1 MSGDEDLT
9 HVRKK
14 RSAAKGWLT
23 RAGNKL
29 KDVSESSDT
38 TETLLTLCLEDFQK
52 RLSNFDLVQTEVE
65 CLLESDELE
74 KDIEE
79 IATFRDDKLICLTLA
94 QEKLLT
100 FRQKP
105 DPSDNSSEI
114 NAPRSSSHSSVSA
127 KLPKLELP
135 RFSGCVTEWYSFWD
149 KFNAVVHDSSLPEVT
164 KFTYLQCVLR
174 GEALDAIK
182 GLATT
187 AESYQ
192 VARDILV
199 KRFGRKERIIF
210 GHIQKL
216 LTTPSAKHSTLWNL
230 HDDLLASVRSLEQLG
245 VGGDAYGVVL
255 TPLLLH
261 RLPNDIRLEWARVG
275 EGKEGDLSFLL
286 DFLYAEIGRRERS
299 QTFDSFQ
306 PGIQL
311 QGRKD
316 RVFSSPQSCEM
327 KPKAHATPSVAAFVA
342 SENPYKRCAFCTG
355 EHYSDQCSQIK
366 DLDLDKRKEKVKK
379 MGLCFICLKSNHL
392 SRSCTSGKNCGWCKG
407 KHHRVL
413 CMRNFN
419 NKSAVKNTF
428 KLSTYEGNS
437 IQDLGR
443 GGSVRNLDANAPVFE
458 PLDDMGT
465 MAYCNAKASNV
476 HTVMQTV
483 HTELKG
489 RRVAILFD
497 SGSDRSFI
505 SKDLAKSLKLPV
517 VRQESVSFACFGEPN
532 KLRRNEPRKIRK
544 LAGNW
549 PELELIEIECI
560 CAPMFRAKIPDEHA
574 ASFGDIQFGENYGEG
589 RKITI
594 DILIGLDY
602 YWALMKQDMI
612 RSPVGL
618 VAQLTSFGWM
628 LSGSW
633 PSKTENDRSHV
644 SHLNLCLQNIPESLI
659 RKFWDLESVGILSDE
674 QEEASDVLKN
684 FRQTVHQQDGRY
696 IVHLPWKH
704 SCQKDQLMDNEIAA
718 QKRMSALDRK
728 LSSNLDL
735 KNRYDEAL
743 LDLENEGIIHEVTTE
758 ELSSPSGH
766 PVFYLPHRPV
776 VKESSQTTKIR
787 PVFDASASGPNGISL
802 NDCMEAGPSLIPNLV
817 SVLLRFRRWKFAC
830 CADITKAFLQIR
842 VHIPDQNVHR
852 FLWNLE
858 GKIRVMRFDRVPFG
872 NKASPFLLNATIQHH
887 LSLFPET
894 KAVSELKTNLYVDD
908 FLSGADSI
916 EEMSQIK
923 IEAIDV
929 MSKARMCLTKWSSN
943 LCEVRPMEKSFN
955 ESEFKYTESDA
966 LKVLGLKWN
975 PVNDCFSFDCLTSPN
990 EMIITKRLVLSFIAR
1005 LFDPLG
1011 FLTPFSVKAKIIFQ
1025 QLWVLG
1031 IEWDTCIPESLAS
1044 EFDRWL
1050 KGLCDLQSFNIF
1062 RRCTTFPWTSVA
1074 TRCDLHIFCDAS
1086 EKAYGFCAYLR
1097 SWQGKQVSVSL
1108 IYSRARVAPVKRVTL
1123 PRLELL
1129 ATLLGA
1135 KTVNFLRES
1144 LELPPNVQYTC
1155 YTDSQIALCWIQSK
1169 ADRWKPFV
1177 SNRVREIQGLTDP
1190 ACWSHCP
1197 GSENPA
1203 DLVSR
1208 GLHASDLLKSE
1219 LWLEGPSWLQYKDV
1233 TVHDLAH
1240 DSTDYGEIETMLLQ
1254 EVEPSTFLTK
1264 IESESFLPLSR
1275 WSSFDKA
1282 IRIVGWILRFCRRTR
1297 HKEAVESLPYITQ
1310 EEFGHA
1316 EIVLLR
1322 LVQKEQFSEEFECLE
1337 NGKSISKSSVLF
1349 KLQPFIDN
1357 QGLLR
1362 MRGRIQLSPLSFD
1375 EKHPIIIPKG
1385 HFALLL
1391 ARFFHLSLKHAG
1403 VKQIISTVRNRFWVI
1418 GLRTMARKVKREC
1431 FFCQKLDARS
1441 SDQMVA
1447 PLPGSRV
1454 SRSPPF
1460 SVIGIDYAGPLYC
1473 ADLDGQKSYI
1483 LLITCAV
1490 TRAIHLELVPSL
1502 SLSDFMLAFRRFVS
1516 RRGLPSI
1523 IYSDNAKTFIG
1534 APQEIL
1540 RYYGCSGLKWRFIAP
1555 RAPWW
1560 GGFYERMVKSVKFGL
1575 KKTIQKRSLNRAEL
1589 ETTLIEIEACVNSR
1603 PLTSTDDED
1612 VKEGDILTPNHFL
1625 IGRSCFLVPGKSPTV
1640 LPSGKNDM
1648 HKRYSNSQEFLDHY
1662 WKNWSQDYIRH
1673 LPQVRSG
1680 PKGSGLKEG
1689 TLVLIREDNTPR
1701 LCWPVGVVNKMIIGR
1716 DGLARTYEVRTN
1728 KGVVIRPV
1736 QRLHSL
1742 ELESPALQSE
1752 INDLVGDPGDDGS
1765 EQIRP
1770 QINTDVKIRDSQSIS
1785 VRQGTSQNQS
1795 VVENGKPKIVVSRY
1809 GRQTKAVKRLDL

>member
-100 FRQKP
+100 LRQKP

-135 RFSGCVTEWYSFWD
+135 RFSGCVTEWCSFWD

-164 KFTYLQCVLR
+164 KFTYLQSVLR

-245 VGGDAYGVVL
+245 VGGETYGVVL

-261 RLPNDIRLEWARVG
+261 RLPHDIRLEWARVG

-316 RVFSSPQSCEM
+316 RVFSNPQSCEM
-327 KPKAHATPSVAAFVA
+327 KPKAHANPSVAAFVA

-392 SRSCTSGKNCGWCKG
+392 SRSCTSGKNCGLCKG

-419 NKSAVKNTF
+419 NKGAVKNTF

-458 PLDDMGT
+458 PLDDTGT

-483 HTELKG
+483 HTELEG

-735 KNRYDEAL
+735 KNRYDEVL
-743 LDLENEGIIHEVTTE
+743 LGLENEGIIHEVTTE

-1031 IEWDTCIPESLAS
+1031 IEWDTCIPDSLAS

-1074 TRCDLHIFCDAS
+1074 IRCDLHIFCDAS

-1144 LELPPNVQYTC
+1144 LELPLMFSTHV
-1155 YTDSQIALCWIQSK
+1155 ILIHKLLCVGFK
-1169 ADRWKPFV
+1169 AR
-1177 SNRVREIQGLTDP
+1177 LT
-1190 ACWSHCP
+1190 
-1197 GSENPA
+1197 G
-1203 DLVSR
+1203 
-1208 GLHASDLLKSE
+1208 G
-1219 LWLEGPSWLQYKDV
+1219 
-1233 TVHDLAH
+1233 
-1240 DSTDYGEIETMLLQ
+1240 
-1254 EVEPSTFLTK
+1254 
-1264 IESESFLPLSR
+1264 
-1275 WSSFDKA
+1275 
-1282 IRIVGWILRFCRRTR
+1282 
-1297 HKEAVESLPYITQ
+1297 
-1310 EEFGHA
+1310 
-1316 EIVLLR
+1316 
-1322 LVQKEQFSEEFECLE
+1322 
-1337 NGKSISKSSVLF
+1337 
-1349 KLQPFIDN
+1349 
-1357 QGLLR
+1357 
-1362 MRGRIQLSPLSFD
+1362 SPLFPIVS
-1375 EKHPIIIPKG
+1375 EKFKG
-1385 HFALLL
+1385 
-1391 ARFFHLSLKHAG
+1391 
-1403 VKQIISTVRNRFWVI
+1403 
-1418 GLRTMARKVKREC
+1418 
-1431 FFCQKLDARS
+1431 
-1441 SDQMVA
+1441 
-1447 PLPGSRV
+1447 
-1454 SRSPPF
+1454 
-1460 SVIGIDYAGPLYC
+1460 
-1473 ADLDGQKSYI
+1473 
-1483 LLITCAV
+1483 
-1490 TRAIHLELVPSL
+1490 
-1502 SLSDFMLAFRRFVS
+1502 
-1516 RRGLPSI
+1516 
-1523 IYSDNAKTFIG
+1523 
-1534 APQEIL
+1534 
-1540 RYYGCSGLKWRFIAP
+1540 
-1555 RAPWW
+1555 
-1560 GGFYERMVKSVKFGL
+1560 
-1575 KKTIQKRSLNRAEL
+1575 
-1589 ETTLIEIEACVNSR
+1589 
-1603 PLTSTDDED
+1603 
-1612 VKEGDILTPNHFL
+1612 
-1625 IGRSCFLVPGKSPTV
+1625 
-1640 LPSGKNDM
+1640 
-1648 HKRYSNSQEFLDHY
+1648 
-1662 WKNWSQDYIRH
+1662 
-1673 LPQVRSG
+1673 
-1680 PKGSGLKEG
+1680 
-1689 TLVLIREDNTPR
+1689 
-1701 LCWPVGVVNKMIIGR
+1701 
-1716 DGLARTYEVRTN
+1716 
-1728 KGVVIRPV
+1728 
-1736 QRLHSL
+1736 
-1742 ELESPALQSE
+1742 
-1752 INDLVGDPGDDGS
+1752 
-1765 EQIRP
+1765 
-1770 QINTDVKIRDSQSIS
+1770 
-1785 VRQGTSQNQS
+1785 
-1795 VVENGKPKIVVSRY
+1795 
-1809 GRQTKAVKRLDL
+1809 

>member
-1 MSGDEDLT
+1 MSGDEELT
-9 HVRKK
+9 QVRKK

-164 KFTYLQCVLR
+164 KFTYLQSVLR

-245 VGGDAYGVVL
+245 VGGETYGVVL

-261 RLPNDIRLEWARVG
+261 RLPHDIRLEWARVG

-316 RVFSSPQSCEM
+316 RVFSNPQSCEM
-327 KPKAHATPSVAAFVA
+327 KPKAHANPSVAAFVA

-633 PSKTENDRSHV
+633 PSKTENDRLHV

-743 LDLENEGIIHEVTTE
+743 LGLENEGIIHEVTTE

-955 ESEFKYTESDA
+955 ESELKYTESDA

-1031 IEWDTCIPESLAS
+1031 IEWDTCISDSLAS

-1050 KGLCDLQSFNIF
+1050 KGLCELQSFNIF

-1097 SWQGKQVSVSL
+1097 PWQGKQVSVSL
-1108 IYSRARVAPVKRVTL
+1108 IYSRARVAPVEKVTL

-1190 ACWSHCP
+1190 ACWSYCP

-1208 GLHASDLLKSE
+1208 GLHAQE
-1219 LWLEGPSWLQYKDV
+1219 L
-1233 TVHDLAH
+1233 
-1240 DSTDYGEIETMLLQ
+1240 M
-1254 EVEPSTFLTK
+1254 
-1264 IESESFLPLSR
+1264 
-1275 WSSFDKA
+1275 
-1282 IRIVGWILRFCRRTR
+1282 
-1297 HKEAVESLPYITQ
+1297 
-1310 EEFGHA
+1310 
-1316 EIVLLR
+1316 
-1322 LVQKEQFSEEFECLE
+1322 
-1337 NGKSISKSSVLF
+1337 
-1349 KLQPFIDN
+1349 
-1357 QGLLR
+1357 
-1362 MRGRIQLSPLSFD
+1362 
-1375 EKHPIIIPKG
+1375 
-1385 HFALLL
+1385 
-1391 ARFFHLSLKHAG
+1391 
-1403 VKQIISTVRNRFWVI
+1403 
-1418 GLRTMARKVKREC
+1418 KREC

-1447 PLPGSRV
+1447 PLSG
-1454 SRSPPF
+1454 
-1460 SVIGIDYAGPLYC
+1460 
-1473 ADLDGQKSYI
+1473 
-1483 LLITCAV
+1483 
-1490 TRAIHLELVPSL
+1490 SL
-1502 SLSDFMLAFRRFVS
+1502 SFSAL
-1516 RRGLPSI
+1516 
-1523 IYSDNAKTFIG
+1523 YS
-1534 APQEIL
+1534 PQETFQIHQGLYALML
-1540 RYYGCSGLKWRFIAP
+1540 RSA
-1555 RAPWW
+1555 
-1560 GGFYERMVKSVKFGL
+1560 
-1575 KKTIQKRSLNRAEL
+1575 
-1589 ETTLIEIEACVNSR
+1589 
-1603 PLTSTDDED
+1603 STFFQLLLYL
-1612 VKEGDILTPNHFL
+1612 G
-1625 IGRSCFLVPGKSPTV
+1625 
-1640 LPSGKNDM
+1640 
-1648 HKRYSNSQEFLDHY
+1648 
-1662 WKNWSQDYIRH
+1662 
-1673 LPQVRSG
+1673 
-1680 PKGSGLKEG
+1680 
-1689 TLVLIREDNTPR
+1689 
-1701 LCWPVGVVNKMIIGR
+1701 
-1716 DGLARTYEVRTN
+1716 
-1728 KGVVIRPV
+1728 
-1736 QRLHSL
+1736 
-1742 ELESPALQSE
+1742 LES
-1752 INDLVGDPGDDGS
+1752 
-1765 EQIRP
+1765 
-1770 QINTDVKIRDSQSIS
+1770 
-1785 VRQGTSQNQS
+1785 
-1795 VVENGKPKIVVSRY
+1795 VVLHPF
-1809 GRQTKAVKRLDL
+1809 Q